1 MLKKKKETCN
11 INQEDMNNPTM
22 NDKIS
27 CYIID
32 GRLSLY
38 YSSIQSFDST
48 LTSDDNIDNDDDRR
62 KNMLQSIQQIM
73 DNGQLDDSHPA
84 IISVKFRNTTMDE
97 LENIFNFENDDG
109 NFDIDGNMT
118 PLDIMNTT
126 SWIALGASLATLI
139 MLLLTRYKYYAN
151 ANRRQ
156 SNKGTGSAT
165 SDDAFFEIDG
175 SIDEEDDSRYMD
187 QFDMVSSLTMTK
199 SGTLSGSSPS
209 SPIFH
214 KSIIRSSPFSSKES
228 KKSKGRRNRKT
239 WIKVKGIPPESQSK
253 KNGSNDIE
261 SEESSKSYIDS
272 VQSEVRKFY
281 FIVL

>member
-1 MLKKKKETCN
+1 
-11 INQEDMNNPTM
+11 M